1 MPDLLS
7 VEDYDIILDALDDED
22 TNTILKYFQKFEL
35 KPESELLDAPRYG
48 NNDIEIYTYLDYILS
63 HNLTDVIDI
72 FIDELN
78 LEITDDTL
86 THSLKLHNINTYN
99 YLCGLGYIP
108 QEGTLKYVVQTCNS
122 SIVDSILDKETE
134 LIEYLDEDDIEYIY
148 DIFEDISEETV
159 ETISVLLNYGIDI
172 SLFKNMLIS
181 LKENV
186 KVNANNSKYDNL
198 DIVNEIIDLLESNG
212 L

>member
-1 MPDLLS
+1 
-7 VEDYDIILDALDDED
+7 
-22 TNTILKYFQKFEL
+22 
-35 KPESELLDAPRYG
+35 
-48 NNDIEIYTYLDYILS
+48 
-63 HNLTDVIDI
+63 
-72 FIDELN
+72 
-78 LEITDDTL
+78 
-86 THSLKLHNINTYN
+86 
-99 YLCGLGYIP
+99 LGYIP

-122 SIVDSILDKETE
+122 SIVDSILDKEKE
-134 LIEYLDEDDIEYIY
+134 LIEYLNEDDIEYIY